1 MDAINLH
8 GVTVVDDKYGG
19 SHQAGDYMA
28 ILTKF
33 AKFLKSLPNI
43 HQISP
48 DVFLSRQT
56 FSVFTLLSQY
66 GGNDVSCSFFTVTS
80 PFYHNAV

>member
-1 MDAINLH
+1 
-8 GVTVVDDKYGG
+8 
-19 SHQAGDYMA
+19 MA
-28 ILTKF
+28 MLTKF

-48 DVFLSRQT
+48 DKFPIFLSRQT

-66 GGNDVSCSFFTVTS
+66 GGNDVFYSFFTVTS